1 MSFLELAKKRCS
13 VRKYKNKKVEHEK
26 LLKILEA
33 ARISPTAANK
43 QPERLIVVQEQKN
56 LDKIKKSGN
65 LYGAPLVIIVTS
77 DCTQSW
83 KRPYDNKDMS
93 DIDGSIVSTHIILQ
107 SVELGLGTIWV
118 EHFDPEIL
126 RREFNI
132 PENIIPISI
141 IGIGY
146 ADCKL
151 ASPNRHDT
159 ERKALDEIVVKET
172 F

>member
-1 MSFLELAKKRCS
+1 M
-13 VRKYKNKKVEHEK
+13 
-26 LLKILEA
+26 
-33 ARISPTAANK
+33 
-43 QPERLIVVQEQKN
+43 
-56 LDKIKKSGN
+56 
-65 LYGAPLVIIVTS
+65 VIIVTS

-93 DIDGSIVSTHIILQ
+93 NIDGSIVSTHIILQ
-107 SVELGLGTIWV
+107 AVELGLGTIWV

-126 RREFNI
+126 RKEFNI
-132 PENIIPISI
+132 PENIVPVSI

-159 ERKALDEIVVKET
+159 ERKSLDEIVVKET